1 MGAVSYKGPQA
12 QRNDTGHLMPEPA
25 VVWALTIFGFL
36 SFLFNWVFYCTD
48 FALFHWLAWFVYTP
62 FISIE
67 MPRSKVC
74 TSVHMHE
81 CVLCVCVRPPK
92 TPREE
97 QREKRSEEG
106 QWGLGGGRG

>member
-1 MGAVSYKGPQA
+1 MSYKGPQA
-12 QRNDTGHLMPEPA
+12 QRSDTGHLMPEPA

-81 CVLCVCVRPPK
+81 CVLCVCVSDH
-92 TPREE
+92 
-97 QREKRSEEG
+97 QRHPEKSRRRRDQRRDS
-106 QWGLGGGRG
+106 GG